1 MFGETVYKI
10 VSKLV
15 NTYCMIIEGIDAQEW
30 CEVQGSSL
38 NSKLN
43 ERLYEAYKLKKGKQT
58 KEKIRSYNDLM
69 FEISFIRNFLR
80 RAQE

>member
-1 MFGETVYKI
+1 MV
-10 VSKLV
+10 
-15 NTYCMIIEGIDAQEW
+15 IEGIDAQEW
-30 CEVQGSSL
+30 CEVQGNSL

-43 ERLYEAYKLKKGKQT
+43 ERLYKAHNLKKGKQT